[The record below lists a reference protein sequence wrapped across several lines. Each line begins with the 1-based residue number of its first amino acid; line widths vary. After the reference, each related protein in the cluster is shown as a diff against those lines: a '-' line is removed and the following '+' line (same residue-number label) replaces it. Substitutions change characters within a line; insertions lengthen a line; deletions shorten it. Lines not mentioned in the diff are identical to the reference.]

1 MYVLRC
7 VVMENDIYKV
17 GWTSRTA
24 RERAS
29 ELSSSSGVPKSFI
42 VVDSWQHTDP
52 EGLEKNIHAML
63 DPYRVNDRR
72 EFFNAPYQTIKK
84 IIELELQ
91 KLT

>member
-1 MYVLRC
+1 MKD
-7 VVMENDIYKV
+7 EIYKV

-42 VVDSWQHTDP
+42 VVDSWRHTDP

-63 DPYRVNDRR
+63 EPYRVSSRR
-72 EFFNAPYQTIKK
+72 EFFNAPYQMIKK
-84 IIELELQ
+84 IIKLELE
-91 KLT
+91 KST